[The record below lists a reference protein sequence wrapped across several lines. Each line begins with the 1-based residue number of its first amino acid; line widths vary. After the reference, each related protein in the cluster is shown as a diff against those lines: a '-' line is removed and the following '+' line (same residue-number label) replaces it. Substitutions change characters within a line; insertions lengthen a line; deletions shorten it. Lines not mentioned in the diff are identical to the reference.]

1 MLRILAND
9 GLEASAVE
17 TMKAKGFTVDTKHH
31 SILELKE
38 ILQNYDCLVVRSATK
53 VRTEIIDAA
62 SGGKLKL
69 VIRAGVGVDN
79 IDVDYALENGIEVH
93 NTPNASSA
101 SVAELALGHMFT
113 LARHLHH
120 SNITMKNGEWNK
132 KEYEGIELAGKTLGL
147 VGFGR
152 IAKVLAKKAMAI
164 GMKVI
169 YTDMHGPFV
178 DFPEFQDVEMEALL
192 EQSDFIS
199 LHIPYL
205 PELGAVIGEKEL
217 KLMKKTAYLINA
229 ARGGVVDE
237 AALVAALDA
246 GEIAGAAL
254 DVFEEEPTKNQAVL
268 NHPKISLTPHI
279 GAATKEA
286 QERIGAEVVHTVL
299 HFFNRL

>member
-9 GLEASAVE
+9 GMEASAVE
-17 TMKAKGFTVDTKHH
+17 ALKAKGFTVDTKHH
-31 SILELKE
+31 SDLELKE
-38 ILQNYDCLVVRSATK
+38 ILQNQDCLVVRSATK
-53 VRTEIIDAA
+53 VRKEIIDAA
-62 SGGKLKL
+62 AGGKLKL

-79 IDVDYALENGIEVH
+79 IDVEYAMENGIEVH

-120 SNITMKNGEWNK
+120 SNVTMKKGEWNK
-132 KEYEGIELAGKTLGL
+132 KEYQGTEIHGKTLGL
-147 VGFGR
+147 IGFGR
-152 IAKVLAKKAMAI
+152 IAKVLAKKALAL
-164 GMKVI
+164 GMKVV
-169 YTDMHGPFV
+169 YTDMHGPFA
-178 DFPEFQDVEMEALL
+178 DFPEFEDVGMETLL
-192 EQSDFIS
+192 AESDFIS

-205 PELGAVIGEKEL
+205 PEIGAVIGEKEL
-217 KLMKKTAYLINA
+217 KQMKKTAYLINA

-279 GAATKEA
+279 GAATDEA
-286 QERIGAEVVHTVL
+286 QERIGAEVVHTIL
-299 HFFNRL
+299 HYFNR

>member
-17 TMKAKGFTVDTKHH
+17 ALIAKGFKVETKHH
-31 SILELKE
+31 PLAELKE
-38 ILQNYDCLVVRSATK
+38 IIQNYDCLIVRSATK
-53 VRTEIIDAA
+53 VRAEVIDAA
-62 SGGKLKL
+62 VGGKLKL

-79 IDVDYALENGIEVH
+79 IDVEYAMENGIEVH

-120 SNITMKNGEWNK
+120 SNVTMKQGQWNK
-132 KEYEGIELAGKTLGL
+132 KEYQGIELAGKTLGL
-147 VGFGR
+147 IGFGR
-152 IAKVLAKKAMAI
+152 IAKVLAKKAMAL
-164 GMKVI
+164 GMHVV
-169 YTDMHGPFV
+169 YSDMHGPFY
-178 DFPEFQDVEMEALL
+178 DFPEFEDVGMEALL
-192 EQSDFIS
+192 ANSDFIS
-199 LHIPYL
+199 LHIPFI
-205 PELGAVIGEKEL
+205 PEIGAVIGADEL
-217 KLMKKTAYLINA
+217 KKMKKTAYLINA

-254 DVFEEEPTKNQAVL
+254 DVFEDEPTKNEAVL

-279 GAATKEA
+279 GAATDEA
-286 QERIGAEVVHTVL
+286 QERIGAEVVHTIF
-299 HFFNRL
+299 HFYNIQ

>member
-9 GLEASAVE
+9 GLETSAVE
-17 TMKAKGFTVDTKHH
+17 ALRAKGFTVDTKHH
-31 SILELKE
+31 SVLELKE

-62 SGGKLKL
+62 AGGKLKL

-79 IDVDYALENGIEVH
+79 IDVEYALENGIEVH
-93 NTPNASSA
+93 NTPNAGSA

-120 SNITMKNGEWNK
+120 SNVTMKKGEWNK
-132 KEYEGIELAGKTLGL
+132 KEYQGIELAGKTLGL
-147 VGFGR
+147 IGFGR
-152 IAKVLAKKAMAI
+152 IAKVLAKKAMAL

-169 YTDMHGPFV
+169 YNDMHGPFA
-178 DFPEFQDVEMEALL
+178 DFPEFEDVTMETLL
-192 EQSDFIS
+192 KESDFIS
-199 LHIPYL
+199 LHIPYIA
-205 PELGAVIGEKEL
+205 EIGAVITEKEL
-217 KLMKKTAYLINA
+217 KQMKKTAYLINA

-246 GEIAGAAL
+246 GNLAGAAL

-268 NHPKISLTPHI
+268 SHPKISLTPHI
-279 GAATKEA
+279 GASTNEA
-286 QERIGAEVVHTVL
+286 QERIGTEVVHTIL
-299 HFFNRL
+299 HFFNR